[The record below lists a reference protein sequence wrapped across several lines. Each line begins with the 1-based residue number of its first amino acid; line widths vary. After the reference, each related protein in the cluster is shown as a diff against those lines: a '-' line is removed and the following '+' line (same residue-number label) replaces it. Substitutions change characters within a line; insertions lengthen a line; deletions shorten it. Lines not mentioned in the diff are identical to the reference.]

1 MSGKTQKS
9 VRTENRRMP
18 VVLTAA
24 VLAFST
30 AKCGP
35 EGPMGNNSD
44 VDSGV
49 VPRDANPSTD
59 SRVNSDSGQSQ
70 CSFRNVGMAPS
81 MLGARVPLVA
91 DLRNDEFFSFSYPS
105 PTGGSPRTLN
115 LHLRTYTRDEFVRVN
130 PNIARDV
137 ETLPPGSSPSMFAVM
152 TAVNST
158 TCRPIVE
165 TSSLGTSRTVSETF
179 ESRDSFGSVRSVLF
193 PGGMMV
199 YPNSINSQG
208 AQFFI
213 MTDYSRGWGIP
224 TNHRV
229 PATPSTTV
237 ACSDFMISPVGPM
250 SLVIGQDTIN
260 SYLVSMTRAG
270 MLPMPKEIEA
280 FSDSSSSLHY
290 ALVGSG
296 PSSVFYQLSVRWLR
310 SENQLSVSIY
320 ERE

>member
-179 ESRDSFGSVRSVLF
+179 ESRRSFGSVRSVLF

-199 YPNSINSQG
+199 YPNRIDSSG
-208 AQFFI
+208 AQFYI
-213 MTDYSRGWGIP
+213 MTDYIRGWS
-224 TNHRV
+224 V
-229 PATPSTTV
+229 PSSHLVDTRSMTSV
-237 ACSDFMISPVGPM
+237 NCSDFMISPVGP
-250 SLVIGQDTIN
+250 STLRIGSDTIN
-260 SYLVSMTRAG
+260 SFIYSITRGG
-270 MLPMPKEIEA
+270 MVPSSKEIVA
-280 FSDSSSSLHY
+280 YTDSSNPLHF
-290 ALVGSG
+290 ALVNDG
-296 PSSVFYQLSVRWLR
+296 SSVNFYQITSRWNPA
-310 SENQLSVSIY
+310 SNQLSVSVY
-320 ERE
+320 SRE